1 MSDYLSQHDVQKM
14 LDASPYLAFMG
25 ILVDTIDPGNDTLVL
40 RLPMR
45 PEFERRPDSGQYHG
59 GVIASLID
67 TAGDYALAMRIGNIV
82 PTVNFRTDFLR
93 PASHTELKATARV
106 RRIGKTIAV
115 VDIDVHDAD
124 HRLIAIGRGTYIPQA
139 G

>member
-1 MSDYLSQHDVQKM
+1 MPDYLSQHDVQSL
-14 LDASPYLAFMG
+14 LDESPFLSFMG
-25 ILVDTIDPGNDTLVL
+25 ILVDTIDTGNDTLIL
-40 RLPMR
+40 RVKMR

-67 TAGDYALAMRIGNIV
+67 VAGDYALAMRVGSVV

-93 PASHTELKATARV
+93 PAINTDLTATARV
-106 RRIGKTIAV
+106 RRTGRSIAV
-115 VDIDVHDAD
+115 VDIDVHDD
-124 HRLIAIGRGTYIPQA
+124 DKRLIAIGRGTYMSQK

>member
-1 MSDYLSQHDVQKM
+1 MRDYLSKTDVQAM
-14 LDASPYLAFMG
+14 LDASPYLSFMG
-25 ILVDTIDPGNDTLVL
+25 IQVDTIDTGNDTLVL

-45 PEFERRPDSGQYHG
+45 PEFERRPDSGQIHG

-67 TAGDYALAMRIGNIV
+67 VAGDYALAMRLGSVV

-93 PASHTELKATARV
+93 PATHTGLTATARV
-106 RRIGKTIAV
+106 RRTGKSVAV
-115 VDIDVHDAD
+115 VDIDIHDD
-124 HRLIAIGRGTYIPQA
+124 DSRLVAIGRGTYMAQR

>member
-1 MSDYLSQHDVQKM
+1 MNEYLNQNDVQAL
-14 LDASPYLAFMG
+14 LDDSPYLSFMG
-25 ILVDTIDPGNDTLVL
+25 IRVESADSGTDTLIL

-45 PEFERRPDSGQYHG
+45 PEFERRPGSGQFHG

-67 TAGDYALAMRIGNIV
+67 VAGDYVLAMRLGNVV

-93 PASHTELKATARV
+93 PATDTALVATARV
-106 RRIGKTIAV
+106 RRTGRSVAV
-115 VDIDVHDAD
+115 VDVDVHDED
-124 HRLIAIGRGTYIPQA
+124 SRLVAIGRGTYMSQT